1 LASPATRLLSLNPG
15 ETSTVSV
22 TVTVSDPA
30 QPLVR
35 VVAVEGTH
43 RLEVDVPL
51 FPPAEPV
58 KDFQIADG
66 RTLTVWQDSTQPA
79 ELTLGEGNGDGFA
92 APGERF
98 AVLLPDGAALRPA
111 EVFTN
116 DACVDTTVRA
126 SEKYSLPAIRPD
138 CQPGHIVHLLASIRM
153 PDYRLRYVSVEF
165 PVWWRH
171 PEDAPKEAGRP

>member
-1 LASPATRLLSLNPG
+1 
-15 ETSTVSV
+15 
-22 TVTVSDPA
+22 
-30 QPLVR
+30 
-35 VVAVEGTH
+35 VEGAH

-51 FPPAEPV
+51 FPPADPA

-66 RTLTVWQDSTQPA
+66 RTLPVWQDSAEPA
-79 ELTLGEGNGDGFA
+79 DLTLGEGNGDGFA

-98 AVLLPDGAALRPA
+98 AVLLPDGTALRPA

-126 SEKYSLPAIRPD
+126 SGKYSLPSIRPD
-138 CQPGHIVHLLASIRM
+138 CQPGHVVHLLASIRM
-153 PDYRLRYVSVEF
+153 PGYRLRYVAVEF